1 MSLVDNT
8 RTLDDL
14 FARSPLLPVIS
25 IQRESDILPLA
36 DALAAAGISNLEITL
51 RTPLGLSAIALL
63 RRERPALCVGAGTVL
78 DGRQFQSVLDAGAQ
92 FIVTPGCTD
101 ELLTLGLESPVPLL
115 PGIATA
121 SEILMGYRLGYRRF
135 KLFPAEV
142 CGGVQALKSFAGPFA
157 GVRFCPTGGIRQ
169 ESLAGYLAL
178 DNVMGVGGTWMAP
191 RAAVEAADWGAV
203 SRLSAASV
211 ALLVKQESILE

>member
-1 MSLVDNT
+1 MSLQTNT
-8 RTLDDL
+8 LRLDSI
-14 FARSPLLPVIS
+14 FASSPLLPVIS
-25 IQRESDILPLA
+25 IQREADILPLA
-36 DALAAAGISNLEITL
+36 DALAAGGITTLEVTL
-51 RTPLGLSAIALL
+51 RTPLGLTAIALL
-63 RRERPALCVGAGTVL
+63 RRERPALCIGAGTVL
-78 DGRQFQSVLDAGAQ
+78 DGQQFQSVLDAGAQ

-121 SEILMGYRLGYRRF
+121 SEILMGYRLGYCRF

-142 CGGVQALKSFAGPFA
+142 CGGVQALRAFSGPFA

-169 ESLAGYLAL
+169 DSFVDYLAL

-191 RAAVEAADWGAV
+191 RATVEAADWLAI

-211 ALLVKQESILE
+211 ALLAEKKSLSE

>member
-1 MSLVDNT
+1 MSLLENT
-8 RTLDDL
+8 QRLDAI
-14 FARSPLLPVIS
+14 FAKAPLLPVIS
-25 IQRESDILPLA
+25 IQREADILPLA
-36 DALAAAGISNLEITL
+36 DALAAGGITTLEITL
-51 RTPLGLSAIALL
+51 RTALGMSAIALL

-121 SEILMGYRLGYRRF
+121 SEILMGYRFGYRRF

-142 CGGVQALKSFAGPFA
+142 CGGIQAL
-157 GVRFCPTGGIRQ
+157 
-169 ESLAGYLAL
+169 
-178 DNVMGVGGTWMAP
+178 
-191 RAAVEAADWGAV
+191 RA
-203 SRLSAASV
+203 
-211 ALLVKQESILE
+211 

>member
-1 MSLVDNT
+1 MSLVTNT
-8 RTLDDL
+8 HRLDEI

-25 IQRESDILPLA
+25 IQREADILPLA
-36 DALAAAGISNLEITL
+36 DALAKGGITTLEITL
-51 RTPLGLSAIALL
+51 RTPLGLPAIALL
-63 RRERPALCVGAGTVL
+63 RRERPDLCVGAGTVL
-78 DGRQFQSVLDAGAQ
+78 DGRLFQSVLDAGAQ

-121 SEILMGYRLGYRRF
+121 SEILMGHRFGYRRF

-142 CGGVQALKSFAGPFA
+142 CGGVQALRAFAGPFA
-157 GVRFCPTGGIRQ
+157 GVRFCPTGGICQ
-169 ESLAGYLAL
+169 ESLADYLAL

-191 RAAVEAADWGAV
+191 RQAVDGGDWEAV

-211 ALLVKQESILE
+211 ALLQSH